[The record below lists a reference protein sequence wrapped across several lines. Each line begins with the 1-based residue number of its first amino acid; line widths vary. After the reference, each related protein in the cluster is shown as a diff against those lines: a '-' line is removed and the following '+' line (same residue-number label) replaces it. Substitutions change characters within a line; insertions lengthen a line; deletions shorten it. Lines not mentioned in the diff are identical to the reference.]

1 MELCDGCG
9 FLRFEDR
16 PHGVKAARC
25 GSRAPT
31 GCAIRGYGRTLEVF
45 SPAAQAGARADEGIG
60 PYGMVLRPKW
70 CRGERKRIATPVT
83 SVTGSQ

>member
-25 GSRAPT
+25 GNKAPT
-31 GCAIRGYGRTLEVF
+31 GGAIQGFGRTLEVF
-45 SPAAQAGARADEGIG
+45 NVGTVG
-60 PYGMVLRPKW
+60 PVVRPVWCTNGRERIVPTGQQPTSLR
-70 CRGERKRIATPVT
+70 
-83 SVTGSQ
+83 SSQ

>member
-45 SPAAQAGARADEGIG
+45 SLGTPG
-60 PYGMVLRPKW
+60 PVLRPKW
-70 CRGERKRIATPVT
+70 CTNERREAKK
-83 SVTGSQ
+83 

>member
-1 MELCDGCG
+1 MRLCDGCG

-25 GSRAPT
+25 ANPAPT
-31 GCAIRGYGRTLEVF
+31 GSAIRGYGRTLEVF
-45 SPAAQAGARADEGIG
+45 NIG
-60 PYGMVLRPKW
+60 VVGPVVRPTW
-70 CRGERKRIATPVT
+70 CRDKRERIATPVT

>member
-25 GSRAPT
+25 GNKAPT
-31 GCAIRGYGRTLEVF
+31 GTAISGFGRTLEVF
-45 SPAAQAGARADEGIG
+45 NIGVIG
-60 PYGMVLRPKW
+60 PVLRPRW
-70 CRGERKRIATPVT
+70 CGKERKA
-83 SVTGSQ
+83 

>member
-25 GSRAPT
+25 GNKAPT
-31 GCAIRGYGRTLEVF
+31 GTAIQGYGRTLEVF
-45 SPAAQAGARADEGIG
+45 NIGVIG
-60 PYGMVLRPKW
+60 PVVRPKW
-70 CRGERKRIATPVT
+70 CGKRRQA
-83 SVTGSQ
+83 